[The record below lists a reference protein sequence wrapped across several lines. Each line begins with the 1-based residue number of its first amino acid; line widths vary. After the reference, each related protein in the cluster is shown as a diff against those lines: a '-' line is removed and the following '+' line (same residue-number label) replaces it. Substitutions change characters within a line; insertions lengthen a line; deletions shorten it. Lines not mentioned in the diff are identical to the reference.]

1 LSSSTPHHL
10 LPLTLILISSLQL
23 ASSCNTFRD
32 TQPPLHLIT
41 DQHISTIVTHIQHV
55 SEMNTPPTTEPPVDD
70 PPAALA
76 SPDFGPKK
84 RSRSFGG
91 LKPLMNRSSDGNKSD
106 SGSITGSGSGG
117 GKVKGF
123 FAQFGSKKKSSDNS
137 LSTGKTATSSSVDED
152 GPVVPDKSPGSPVNK
167 LHYPSRHQSDP
178 KLPTIPQSQPGSEIM
193 KKSTSSRT
201 EGGKGTLTTADPF
214 RLAVTEAEAVIDKLQ
229 SAYTVLSALAQI
241 ASVAQELLPG
251 VGAAI
256 GIVANML
263 KSAKTVAVNKVAA
276 LRLVSWC
283 HHSD

>member
-1 LSSSTPHHL
+1 
-10 LPLTLILISSLQL
+10 
-23 ASSCNTFRD
+23 
-32 TQPPLHLIT
+32 
-41 DQHISTIVTHIQHV
+41 
-55 SEMNTPPTTEPPVDD
+55 MNTPPITEPPAD
-70 PPAALA
+70 PPPPAPA
-76 SPDFGPKK
+76 SADFGPKK
-84 RSRSFGG
+84 RSLSFGG

-123 FAQFGSKKKSSDNS
+123 FANFSSKKKSSDNS
-137 LSTGKTATSSSVDED
+137 LSGGKTATSSSVDEE
-152 GPVVPDKSPGSPVNK
+152 PPAVPDKIPESPVTNPY
-167 LHYPSRHQSDP
+167 YPSRHKSDP

-201 EGGKGTLTTADPF
+201 EGGKGTLTTSDPF

-229 SAYTVLSALAQI
+229 SAYTVLSSLAQI

-251 VGAAI
+251 VGAAV

-276 LRLVSWC
+276 LRLVSLWPC
-283 HHSD
+283 IG